1 MSIRKAETTKLG
13 TSSVSMVPARGLVPA
28 AMQRLA
34 YEWSASLSC
43 RAVRVNLRAR
53 AVFDGVTAEGVA
65 VVVKTSWTS
74 QGLAAERLVLE
85 HASVAGVPV
94 PRVLRFVPGAPTVL
108 VLAKIDGVALSA
120 TSSGAPLWR
129 RVGRAISDLHSAP
142 VPPRVPPFDPRAR
155 NWARFMQLWVHEAAE
170 RARKHELV
178 SRGDADQ
185 LHCEF
190 AEYVAQMP
198 SPARVLLHGDCQ
210 PDHFLVSDDRVAGV
224 VDFGDARVGD
234 PTWDIAVL
242 TMAAPD
248 RLDAV
253 LDGYAPDAELRDHF
267 GRWLPTYRLLRQL
280 GALCW
285 RVENDLPHERQ
296 ATALRERLS
305 RPRPWL
311 P

>member
-1 MSIRKAETTKLG
+1 MTLSWETL
-13 TSSVSMVPARGLVPA
+13 
-28 AMQRLA
+28 
-34 YEWSASLSC
+34 
-43 RAVRVNLRAR
+43 RVDRCNR
-53 AVFDGVTAEGVA
+53 AVFGGITAEGVPA
-65 VVVKTSWTS
+65 VFKASWS
-74 QGLAAERLVLE
+74 SHGLVAEQLVLE
-85 HASVAGVPV
+85 HAGAAGVPA
-94 PRVLRFVPGAPTVL
+94 PRVLRLVTGSPTIL
-108 VLAKIDGVALSA
+108 VMAKIDGMPLSSA
-120 TSSGAPLWR
+120 RSRDQQWR
-129 RVGRAISDLHSAP
+129 DAGRVLGGLHSAP
-142 VPPRVPPFDPRAR
+142 VPSQVPPFDPRDR
-155 NWARFMQLWVHEAAE
+155 DWACFMQLWVREAAE
-170 RARKHELV
+170 RARKHELI
-178 SRGDADQ
+178 SRGDADR

-224 VDFGDARVGD
+224 VDFGDSRVGD

-242 TMAAPD
+242 TIAAPD

-253 LDGYAPDAELRDHF
+253 LDGYAPDAELRDHVD
-267 GRWLPTYRLLRQL
+267 RWLPTYRLLRQL

-285 RVENDLPHERQ
+285 RVDNDLPHERE